1 MEKIK
6 NLFHFIAYKGFKVKS
21 DFIKAILFTGITT
34 VLLNGVI
41 DRGRTVAVVVRRVED
56 VDGVDSIEVGDLD
69 GVLDADGGDD
79 AKGAMGFSCQK
90 ILDFLMPED
99 TGLSHARRYWTCSCQ
114 KILDFLVPGS
124 TKDSPPWTFH
134 GAVHLSSS
142 STPPLLSLSPPNW

>member
-1 MEKIK
+1 MENIK

-56 VDGVDSIEVGDLD
+56 VDGVDSIEVRDLD
-69 GVLDADGGDD
+69 GVLDADGGND

-99 TGLSHARRYWTCSCQ
+99 TGLSHARRYWTCSM
-114 KILDFLVPGS
+114 PGS
-124 TKDSPPWTFH
+124 LPKGLHLIGAIQNSSP
-134 GAVHLSSS
+134 SS
-142 STPPLLSLSPPNW
+142 PLLTSQSLSDSSPI